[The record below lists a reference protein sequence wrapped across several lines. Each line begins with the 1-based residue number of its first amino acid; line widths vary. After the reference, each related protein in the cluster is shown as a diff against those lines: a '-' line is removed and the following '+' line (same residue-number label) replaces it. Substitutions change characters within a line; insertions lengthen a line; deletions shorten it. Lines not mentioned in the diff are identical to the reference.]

1 MAADPYALFRRPRAS
16 ARPSRMGLR
25 PYDLLAG
32 LVVLFAGLLV
42 FLAPTDPDVWWHLAT
57 GRLVAGS
64 GLPPADVFSF
74 TAAGRP
80 WLVQE
85 WLTEVLMAKLQAWGG
100 YGVLGVVF
108 GALQATSTWLVYALA
123 RQRGAGRKLA
133 VGAVLVYLVLA
144 APCWGVRPQVLTPV
158 FLGGFIGILEA
169 FRRSPDRAWPLM
181 ALPLLMALWA
191 NLHASFFIGFAAVG
205 AYAVGEMANR
215 AAGREDAAPTRP
227 LWLAMAGCLVGSLA
241 TPYGPKLWSYPLGYI
256 LAGTASPLLMYTQE
270 WQAID
275 FHQPGMV
282 LLAAGLTIAAL
293 AAQRRPDRA
302 FDATSLL
309 LGMGFTLL
317 AVQAVRLLPLFGVAA
332 LPVLAGS
339 LALVYPALSGAE
351 EDRATPPAGVC
362 AWACASGAAVALVVL
377 MLNAPTAQLGPE
389 PQAEGARA
397 YPAGAAWYVDR
408 IHSPIRLLNEF
419 EWGGYLLAHLHHHSV
434 FIDGRADMYR
444 DRVFKDYKDITDL
457 EPGWRERMERYGVDT
472 VLIRTHSA
480 LADAL
485 EHEPGWR
492 RGYRDALAVV
502 YRKAP

>member
-1 MAADPYALFRRPRAS
+1 MATDPYVLFRRPRAS
-16 ARPSRMGLR
+16 ADPARVGLR
-25 PYDLLAG
+25 LYDLLAG
-32 LVVLFAGLLV
+32 LLVLFAGLLV
-42 FLAPTDPDVWWHLAT
+42 FFAPTDPDVWWHLAT
-57 GRLVAGS
+57 GRLVAGA
-64 GLPPADVFSF
+64 GLPPADMFSY

-85 WLTEVLMAKLQAWGG
+85 WLTEMLMAKVQAWAG

-108 GALQATSTWLVYALA
+108 GALQALSAALVYVLA

-133 VGAVLVYLVLA
+133 VGAMLVYVVLA

-158 FLGGFIGILEA
+158 FLGGFVWALEA
-169 FRRSPDRAWPLM
+169 YRRSPAQPFPLL
-181 ALPLLMALWA
+181 ALPLAMALWA
-191 NLHASFFIGFAAVG
+191 NLHASFFIGFAAIA

-215 AAGREDAAPTRP
+215 AAGRPDAAPVRP
-227 LWLAMAGCLVGSLA
+227 LWLALAGCLVGSLA
-241 TPYGPKLWSYPLGYI
+241 TPYGPTLWTYPLGYV

-282 LLAAGLTIAAL
+282 MLAGALTIAAL
-293 AAQRRPDRA
+293 AAQRRPTRT
-302 FDATSLL
+302 FDASSLL

-317 AVQAVRLLPLFGVAA
+317 AVQAVRLLPLFGVAV
-332 LPVLAGS
+332 LPMLAGG
-339 LALVYPALSGAE
+339 LAAVYPALSDAE
-351 EDRATPPAGVC
+351 EDHTTPPAGVL
-362 AWACASGAAVALVVL
+362 AWAMTTASAVALVVL

-389 PQAEGARA
+389 PQADGKRPYPVGAT
-397 YPAGAAWYVDR
+397 GYVDR
-408 IHSPIRLLNEF
+408 IHPPIRLLNEF
-419 EWGGYLLAHLHHHSV
+419 EWGGYLLAHLHRHSV

-457 EPGWRERMERYGVDT
+457 APGWRERMERYGVDT
-472 VLIRTHSA
+472 VLIRADSA

-492 RGYRDALAVV
+492 RSYRDRLAVV
-502 YRKAP
+502 YRKTP